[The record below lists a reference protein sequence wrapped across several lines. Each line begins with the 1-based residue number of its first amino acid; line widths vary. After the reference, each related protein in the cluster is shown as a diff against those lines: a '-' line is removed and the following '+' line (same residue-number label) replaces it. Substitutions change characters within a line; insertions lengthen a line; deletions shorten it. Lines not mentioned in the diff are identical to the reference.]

1 LFVKIKNIVVHK
13 RLRDINTDKVKELAD
28 SIKEVG
34 LLSPVLVTK
43 DNVLVAGNHRIEAY
57 KLLGKEEIEA
67 NIIDKTT
74 LLIELAE
81 IDENLIRNE
90 LHFIEEGNHLS
101 RRKEIYEELYPKTK
115 QGGDRKS
122 TEIKQRLAPLEK
134 PSFVTD
140 TASKTGKSERTVRE
154 ELQISNNISQELKKQ
169 IKEIDIGKKDA
180 LKISRMEPE
189 AQIKVVEKLIDGAK
203 SVVDANRLIRKEEV
217 HEVPIIEGKY
227 RVIYADCPWNYGN
240 KLVAG
245 YGAAENH
252 YPTMSIEE
260 LCKLPVKELAEDN
273 AVLFFWVTSPLLEE
287 CFPVIKSWG
296 FKYKTSFVWDK
307 VKHNMGHYNSVRHEL
322 LLICTKGSCLP
333 DSSKLIDS
341 VVEIERSQKHSE
353 KPEEFRNII
362 NTLYTFGAKIELF
375 SRKKVEGWSVWGN
388 QS

>member
-1 LFVKIKNIVVHK
+1 MFVKIENIVVHK
-13 RLRDINTDKVKELAD
+13 RLRDIDTDKVKELAD

-34 LLSPVLVTK
+34 LLCPVLVTK
-43 DNVLVAGNHRIEAY
+43 ENVLVAGNHRLEAY
-57 KLLGKEEIEA
+57 KLLGEEEIEA
-67 NIIDKTT
+67 NVIDKTT

-189 AQIKVVEKLIDGAK
+189 EQIKVVEKLVGGAK
-203 SVVDANRLIRKEEV
+203 SVVDANRLIKKEEV

-240 KLVAG
+240 KLVEG

-333 DSSKLIDS
+333 DSPKLIDS

-362 NTLYTFGAKIELF
+362 DTLYTSGAKIELF
-375 SRKKVEGWSVWGN
+375 SRKKVEGWTAWGN